1 MSFYSERNALSFY
14 PFITDVTSNPMFNI
28 RLYSILDQ
36 IMSYCHMMT
45 AAALTKLGQIH
56 DINSRIKSKY
66 CAVCP
71 LVGVLVCG
79 RAGDYHPS
87 WDHSDGGGAGLPG
100 DLRLP
105 AEKIKTS

>member
-1 MSFYSERNALSFY
+1 
-14 PFITDVTSNPMFNI
+14 
-28 RLYSILDQ
+28 
-36 IMSYCHMMT
+36 MMT
-45 AAALTKLGQIH
+45 AAGLTKSRQIH
-56 DINSRIKSKY
+56 TIKKVKSKASNAY

-79 RAGDYHPS
+79 RAGDHHPS
-87 WDHSDGGGAGLPG
+87 WDHSDGGDAGLPG